1 VSLSS
6 RDRQALEAIEG
17 ELAESDQRLASML
30 AFFTRLVAAEAMPVR
45 ERGRGRGPAG
55 QTRRPPRRRA
65 SGPCGQLLI
74 ALWVLISVVLI
85 AVAAVIS
92 RGDAS
97 PCMVPGAAAC
107 AAHHGPHPHRT

>member
-1 VSLSS
+1 MSLSS

-17 ELAESDQRLASML
+17 ELAASDQRLASML
-30 AFFTRLVAAEAMPVR
+30 AFFTRLVAGEAMPVR
-45 ERGRGRGPAG
+45 DRGRGGGGHAARAG
-55 QTRRPPRRRA
+55 RKR
-65 SGPCGQLLI
+65 GQLLM

-107 AAHHGPHPHRT
+107 AAHHVPHVHKT